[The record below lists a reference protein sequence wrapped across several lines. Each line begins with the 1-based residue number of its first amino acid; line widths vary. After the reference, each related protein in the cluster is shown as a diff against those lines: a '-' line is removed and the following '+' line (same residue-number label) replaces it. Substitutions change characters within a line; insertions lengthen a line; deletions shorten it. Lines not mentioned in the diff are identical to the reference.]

1 VIHDHL
7 GLLGGTR
14 LRRAARCRGTILF
27 AAVLVFALTWS
38 VGIASAAP
46 GPKGTVQITV
56 PGGPLGLAQ
65 GFGSIW
71 VSSHRDTYL
80 YRINPA
86 TNRVQNRIDMGQN
99 ACGQITVSADRLWID
114 HCDTST
120 STIAVDPSTDTVV
133 GSIDAG
139 SLSAGVGFGSI
150 WLSSNGG
157 APTELLRVDPHSL
170 AISARIPVGNG
181 GAYITTAFGA
191 VWVSNIDD
199 GTISRIDPSTNTV
212 AKTFRLGTPGDAM
225 LVPAGGSL
233 WSVSNGAQR
242 LLRINPASLTVTPT
256 SARTKMPNGTD
267 PIVAVG
273 KGSLWFMS
281 TSAEL
286 DRVSVRT
293 GKLQQ
298 RIPVIA
304 PGAQHVLFAANS
316 VWIAAFDADTVL
328 RVPVQ

>member
-1 VIHDHL
+1 MIHDQL
-7 GLLGGTR
+7 GLLGGARLHRTTR
-14 LRRAARCRGTILF
+14 GRRTLLF
-27 AAVLVFALTWS
+27 ATVIVFALMWS
-38 VGIASAAP
+38 VGIASAGP

-86 TNRVQNRIDMGQN
+86 TNRIQNRIDMGQN
-99 ACGQITVSADRLWID
+99 ACGQITVSTDRLWIG

-120 STIAVDPSTDTVV
+120 SIIVIHPSTNTIV
-133 GSIDAG
+133 GSIDAEALT
-139 SLSAGVGFGSI
+139 SGVGFGSI
-150 WLSSNGG
+150 WLASNGG

-199 GTISRIDPSTNTV
+199 GTVSRIDPSTNTV

-225 LVPAGGSL
+225 LVPAAGSL
-233 WSVSNGAQR
+233 WSLSDGEER
-242 LLRINPASLTVTPT
+242 LLRINPTTLTVTPT
-256 SARTKMPNGTD
+256 SVRTKMSSGTD

-273 KGSLWFMS
+273 KGSLWFMA

-304 PGAQHVLFAANS
+304 PGAQHVIFAANS
-316 VWIAAFDADTVL
+316 VWIAGFDADTVL
-328 RVPVQ
+328 RVPVR